1 MVYGTCITG
10 TGTVL
15 YRYSLT
21 CLASYNPWH
30 GLLRPFSCYPKHPH
44 HYWYWDSVLQN
55 NIAKGGSSASI
66 LAGMFCSSFLFLKRI
81 GGYTSFPLP
90 HTDEAF
96 NPFLSLRTTAIFL
109 HKRIVFTYGVKRA
122 SGGGLSCSDLR
133 IVRRRK
139 SPSS

>member
-1 MVYGTCITG
+1 MPCIVPISILGTVSFSLFHVIQSIFTTTG
-10 TGTVL
+10 TEIL
-15 YRYSLT
+15 F
-21 CLASYNPWH
+21 C
-30 GLLRPFSCYPKHPH
+30 KII
-44 HYWYWDSVLQN
+44 LQK
-55 NIAKGGSSASI
+55 AGVQRDDI
-66 LAGMFCSSFLFLKRI
+66 LACSFLPAYSSKRI
-81 GGYTSFPLP
+81 GGCTSFFSS

-109 HKRIVFTYGVKRA
+109 HKRIVFIYGVKRA